1 MLWTMPQLKRL
12 KKEDLIE
19 LFLDLQSK
27 EIPSTKLGISK
38 KETIIISDFL
48 WNGYQGKKIVEIS
61 GKKFSIIYDNT
72 NGFPLGFNYK
82 FSASIMKEDGTWE
95 HVAEKK
101 DINYSECSYVSNVDI
116 REKDAKTFIEEMIK
130 YLEKIY

>member
-1 MLWTMPQLKRL
+1 MIWTMQQLKRL

-19 LFLDLQSK
+19 LFLDLQSRGTPVAK
-27 EIPSTKLGISK
+27 SGIVK
-38 KETIIISDFL
+38 KETIIISEFF
-48 WNGYQGKKIVEIS
+48 WNGAQGKKIVEIS

-82 FSASIMKEDGTWE
+82 FSASVMLDSGTWE
-95 HVAEKK
+95 YVAEKK
-101 DINYSECSYVSNVDI
+101 DINYSQCSYVSSELA
-116 REKDAKTFIEEMIK
+116 RKEDAGIFIEKMIK